1 MITVDKIVEV
11 QKEME
16 YQYNHFESI
25 AFPIIAA
32 KFRSMAELCAEMQ
45 EVLVE
50 RDELKARVQAYE
62 DEARTRMD
70 EAAAAHDSEVC
81 D

>member
-1 MITVDKIVEV
+1 MTLDHIIEV

-32 KFRSMAELCAEMQ
+32 KFRSMAELCAEMH
-45 EVLVE
+45 EVLTE
-50 RDELKARVQAYE
+50 RDELKARIQAME
-62 DEARTRMD
+62 DEAREKIE
-70 EAAAAHDSEVC
+70 EAASAHDSEVC

>member
-1 MITVDKIVEV
+1 MITIDKIVEV

-16 YQYNHFESI
+16 YQYEHFESI

-45 EVLVE
+45 EVLTE
-50 RDELKARVQAYE
+50 RDELKARIQVL
-62 DEARTRMD
+62 DNEARKKIE
-70 EAAAAHDSEVC
+70 EAASARDSEVC